1 MNTVEFESDGRT
13 YRVVQG
19 LPGGNPYPTPRKG
32 IFFLQKMSAGYDP
45 APHHYVRKVEELAAV
60 REVLEVYADPGPF
73 LRRKEHSEDPKLLFI
88 LGEVF
93 SPCRMSSLEVPALA
107 EMRPRYWSR
116 GSLILPWDE
125 PDGDARLRSPGR
137 AGSGAERHGW
147 RSDRHAGETPILD
160 TRAP

>member
-125 PDGDARLRSPGR
+125 PETVTLDFEVPDGPEAELNVTGGDPTGMQAKRLF
-137 AGSGAERHGW
+137 
-147 RSDRHAGETPILD
+147 
-160 TRAP
+160 